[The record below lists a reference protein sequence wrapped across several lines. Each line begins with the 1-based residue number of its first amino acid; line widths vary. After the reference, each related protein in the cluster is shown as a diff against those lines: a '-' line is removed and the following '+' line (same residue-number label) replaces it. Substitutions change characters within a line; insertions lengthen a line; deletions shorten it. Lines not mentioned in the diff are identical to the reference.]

1 MARDPLKSKLIR
13 VLEREFPGKKERIV
27 LRDGF
32 QGSIHLYV
40 ISDKFR
46 NKRLRAKGEMIWP
59 ILFRELTEDE
69 WGRITLTT
77 GIAPDEID
85 GRYPELSKSL

>member
-1 MARDPLKSKLIR
+1 MGDPLKDKLLHILRKEFRGRSER
-13 VLEREFPGKKERIV
+13 VV

-32 QGSIHLYV
+32 EGSIHLFV
-40 ISDKFR
+40 ISDRFK
-46 NKRLRAKGEMIWP
+46 NKPLRAKGEMIWP

-77 GIAPDEID
+77 GFAADEVD
-85 GRYPELSKSL
+85 GKSL